1 MRRQGGFVRKTRGG
15 GVVKV
20 LREHYL
26 RDDIFCGSKACVLCE
41 GQVASAAPLCA
52 TREEQTM
59 SLSAS
64 TSGAA
69 ELAPVYLVPDTNVFL
84 HQMDFLEDQGVRDV
98 VVLGTCASEV
108 QHRNLGCWNRLKA
121 LLASP
126 EKRFYLFSNEHHRDT
141 FCEKKPGESPNDRN
155 DRAVRHGAAWY
166 ARHFGSSSV
175 ARVILLSGDRGCL
188 QLAEQEHKGLYVAST
203 VHDWVA
209 SYRPDLLDKLAAPGT
224 PMPGESSAA
233 EGVRLSAPGAGKLAG
248 RGGGNGGVGHREHLS
263 RERMTE
269 GLGSGTFHRGTL
281 RVNPYN
287 PREAYV
293 SCSTFNDG
301 RDIIVSGFV
310 AQNRAVQG
318 DSVCVQVLPV
328 RFWRTKGE
336 VGDRLAD
343 QDRVWEETDNVN
355 EQTRVDEDDLGDDG
369 DESRDVDGEL
379 GELDEDFVALDN
391 DNIYQSVPRGG
402 MSSASLSSSAA
413 SNSASAPAIG
423 GSGRPTGRIV
433 GILRRAWDAR
443 PYAGSLEPPKFDRQS
458 GPNAYADPL
467 FVPVDSK
474 LPKVRVRTRQLD
486 ALLGQRI
493 LVQIDAWERG
503 KRFPSGHYVK
513 ALGKAGDRDVESAVI
528 LHEHEVNDGVFSG
541 AVLACVPPLPW
552 TADESQV
559 AGPGA
564 FRTDLRHL
572 EVCSVDPPGCKDIDD
587 ALHARPLPNGNI
599 EVGVHIADVAY
610 FVHPG
615 TPIDQEA
622 AERGTSVYLVE
633 RRIDMLPEALTTD
646 ICSLRCDGDRYAF
659 SVLWEVSP
667 ADVSVKD
674 VRFCRSLIRSRA
686 SLSYAQAQAMMDD
699 PSNSESLTHSLR
711 TLNALAKKLRAS
723 RLQKGAL
730 TLASPEVRFD
740 IDTETHNPT
749 DVRQYELKEANS
761 MVEEFM
767 LLANCTV
774 ADKICAHFPTHALLR
789 RHPTPQ
795 STQFEPLVAA
805 VGQAGFKVDHSSS
818 KALADSLDRCVQKDN
833 PYFNNLVRI
842 LATRCMTQAVYFGS
856 GEVDTPE
863 YSHYGLAAS
872 IYTHF
877 TSPIRRYADLVVH
890 RLLAAALGLT
900 PLPRELEDK
909 EALREC
915 TDNLNRR
922 HRNAQFAGRASVDL
936 HTLVFFKLNPC
947 ESAEAH
953 VVRVRTNGL
962 VVFVP
967 RYGIEAAVYLGRDVR
982 GFRHDE
988 GKQALVCVSTNE
1000 AFAVFDRV
1008 SVRISVEE
1016 DTVHRRKLNVELL
1029 HKVSR
1034 Q

>member
-26 RDDIFCGSKACVLCE
+26 RDDIFCGSQACVLCE
-41 GQVASAAPLCA
+41 GQETSAAPLCA
-52 TREEQTM
+52 TREEQTVAHPPPGGPP
-59 SLSAS
+59 SAPS
-64 TSGAA
+64 S
-69 ELAPVYLVPDTNVFL
+69 PVYLVPDTNVFL
-84 HQMDFLEDQGVRDV
+84 HQMDFLEDPGVRDV

-108 QHRNLGCWNRLKA
+108 QHRNLGCYNRLKA
-121 LLASP
+121 LLAAP

-141 FCEKKPGESPNDRN
+141 FCEKRAGESPNDRN
-155 DRAVRHGAAWY
+155 DRAVRHATAWY
-166 ARHFGSSSV
+166 ARHFLGGSV
-175 ARVILLSGDRGCL
+175 ARVVLLSGDRGCL
-188 QLAEQEHKGLYVAST
+188 QLAEQEHAGLYAAST

-209 SYRPDLLDKLAAPGT
+209 SARPDLLDVLAAPGA
-224 PMPGESSAA
+224 PMPGEAGQA
-233 EGVRLSAPGAGKLAG
+233 EGVRAGETGKGSSRG
-248 RGGGNGGVGHREHLS
+248 RGGGGAISHRDHLS
-263 RERMTE
+263 RDRMAE
-269 GLGSGTFHRGTL
+269 GLGSGQFHRGTL

-293 SCSTFNDG
+293 SCSTWNEG
-301 RDIIVSGFV
+301 RDIIVSGLV

-328 RFWRTKGE
+328 RFWRKKGE
-336 VGDRLAD
+336 GGDKLAD
-343 QDRVWEETDNVN
+343 QDRVWEDTDNVN
-355 EQTRVDEDDLGDDG
+355 EQTRVDEDELADDR
-369 DESRDVDGEL
+369 DEGKEMDGEL
-379 GELDEDFVALDN
+379 GELDEDFVARDN
-391 DNIYQSVPRGG
+391 DGIYQSVPRGG
-402 MSSASLSSSAA
+402 VSSASSSAA
-413 SNSASAPAIG
+413 SNSSVAES
-423 GSGRPTGRIV
+423 SSRRPTGRVV

-443 PYAGSLEPPKFDRQS
+443 PYAGSLEPPKFERQT

-467 FVPVDSK
+467 FVPVDPK

-493 LVQIDAWERG
+493 LVQIDGWDKG

-559 AGPGA
+559 NGPGA
-564 FRTDLRHL
+564 VRTDLRHL

-587 ALHARPLPNGNI
+587 ALHARPLPNGHV

-615 TPIDQEA
+615 TPIDREA

-659 SVLWEVSP
+659 SVMWEMDP
-667 ADVSVKD
+667 GDASVKD
-674 VRFCRSLIRSRA
+674 VRFCRSLIKSRA
-686 SLSYAQAQAMMDD
+686 SLSYAQAQTMMDD
-699 PSNSESLTHSLR
+699 PSDSQNLTLSLR
-711 TLNALAKKLRAS
+711 SLNALAKKLRAN
-723 RLQKGAL
+723 RLSQGAL

-740 IDTETHNPT
+740 IDKETHNPT
-749 DVRQYELKEANS
+749 DVRQYDLKEANA

-774 ADKICAHFPTHALLR
+774 AEKICAHYPTHALLR

-818 KALADSLDRCVQKDN
+818 RALADSLDKCVQEGN
-833 PYFNNLVRI
+833 AYFNQLVRI
-842 LATRCMTQAVYFGS
+842 LATRCMTQAIYFGS
-856 GEVDTPE
+856 GEVDKPE
-863 YSHYGLAAS
+863 YSHYGLAAP

-900 PLPRELEDK
+900 PLPKELEDK
-909 EALREC
+909 EALRVC
-915 TDNLNRR
+915 TDNLNKR

-947 ESAEAH
+947 EGAEAH

-967 RYGIEAAVYLGRDVR
+967 RYGIETAVYLGRDVR

-988 GKQALVCVSTNE
+988 ARQALVCVSTGE
-1000 AFAVFDRV
+1000 AFSVFDRV

-1016 DTVHRRKLNVELL
+1016 DSVHRRKLNVELL
-1029 HKVSR
+1029 RKVIPR
-1034 Q
+1034 